1 MAAIPMNRQPELAI
15 SAPLGAS
22 SDPRLLGRDAEVAF
36 LHAAI
41 DNVPNA
47 GTATVIRGDPGIGK
61 TALLNVA
68 EHRALARGLRVL
80 KATGV
85 QSEADLAFSGL
96 HQLLS
101 PIMADR
107 RRPGRQ
113 GDALDAAFGLID
125 MEVAD
130 QYLVGLA
137 TLDLLADTAEQTPL
151 LVVCEDAQ
159 WLDRPTLTA
168 MSFVARRIGSEP
180 IAVLAAIRDGHP
192 GVLDQAEMTELRPAP
207 LDDQASHQLL
217 DKHRLGLS
225 QHARRRVL
233 RTAGGN
239 PLALIEL
246 PDEPLPT
253 PDQGLWQPNTDAPSL
268 TARLERAFAAQ
279 QEQLPPDTR
288 AVLLVAATDQ
298 EVVLAEVLAASSQ
311 ILGEET
317 SVDVLGPAVAGD
329 LVAID
334 GERIA
339 FRHPLIRSA
348 IYQSASVNA
357 RRAAHAALAAVLR
370 EQPDRRTWHQAAT
383 CVGPDQQVVTDLE
396 QLAERLARRGAT
408 TVAAK
413 ALVRAA
419 ELAPTAPRRVELL
432 LQAAEIEFELGR
444 AAAVE
449 QLVKA
454 AEKDDPDPRQRATIT
469 WLRDIFTDGVPGDP
483 APVRALTKTAEEC
496 CGTEIDLALKLLL
509 GAALRSWWKDP
520 GEPVRDSVVAVADRV
535 STNPL
540 DPRLIA
546 VIAVC
551 ASVTRGSDAV
561 LRLGQLQLTPDQP
574 HAAYLAGM
582 AAHAVGHYELA
593 ATSFDVAQRGLRG
606 QGRLAVLCQVLTMCA
621 WDLILLGDWNAAAA
635 AAEEGY
641 QLATETGQPIWSAG
655 AALARAVLAG
665 VQGDAGTAEE
675 LVAEA
680 EETTIARGLSALQ
693 CCGALARGVAALG
706 QGRHAEAFDYLRRM
720 FDPHDP
726 AFHRADRFMGIG
738 YLADAALHGGQREFA
753 RTKLLELKAL
763 AQITQSPALELGII
777 YSEPIL
783 ADDEVA
789 EDLYQ
794 AALIGLKDWP
804 FMRARLHLSYGAWLR
819 RQRRIAES
827 RAPLRRAL
835 TTFDGLGARAWSERT
850 RQELTAAGETK
861 RERAEYSYDELT
873 PQELQIAQMAAA
885 GLSNREIAQQLYLS
899 HRTVA
904 THLYRA
910 FPKLSIASR
919 SQLQAALDQIEARY
933 NA

>member
-1 MAAIPMNRQPELAI
+1 MGANPVKQPTEFATLARRGVNTGT
-15 SAPLGAS
+15 PLLC
-22 SDPRLLGRDAEVAF
+22 REAEVAL

-41 DNVPNA
+41 DNLPQRGSAV
-47 GTATVIRGDPGIGK
+47 VIRGDPGIGK
-61 TALLNVA
+61 TSLLDAA
-68 EHRALARGLRVL
+68 EHRARRRGMRVL

-96 HQLLS
+96 HQLLA

-107 RRPGRQ
+107 PRPRHA
-113 GDALDAAFGLID
+113 GDALDAAFGLVD
-125 MEVAD
+125 AAVAD
-130 QYLVGLA
+130 QYLVGQA
-137 TLDLLADTAEQTPL
+137 TLDLLADTAGRTPL
-151 LVVCEDAQ
+151 LVICEDAQ
-159 WLDRPTLTA
+159 WLDPPTLVA
-168 MSFVARRIGSEP
+168 VSFVSRRIGSEP
-180 IAVLAAIRDGHP
+180 IAVVAAVRDGYP
-192 GVLDQAEMTELRPAP
+192 GVLDQAEMAELRPGP
-207 LDDQASHQLL
+207 LDDEASQRLL
-217 DKHRLGLS
+217 DERRLGLS
-225 QHARRRVL
+225 QHARRRVM
-233 RTAGGN
+233 RTASGN

-246 PDEPLPT
+246 PDEPVPT
-253 PDQGLWQPNTDAPSL
+253 ADQGLWQPHTEAMSL

-279 QEQLPPDTR
+279 QARLPLQTR

-298 EVVLAEVLAASSQ
+298 EVVLPEVLAAAAL
-311 ILGEET
+311 ILQST
-317 SVDVLGPAVAGD
+317 AAAALLDPAVDDG
-329 LVAID
+329 LVTLD
-334 GERIA
+334 RDRIA

-348 IYQSASVNA
+348 IYQSASVID
-357 RRAAHAALAAVLR
+357 RRAAHAALAAVLNGDR
-370 EQPDRRTWHQAAT
+370 DRRTWHQAAT
-383 CVGPDQQVVTDLE
+383 CVGPDEDVVAELE
-396 QLAERLARRGAT
+396 QLAGRLTLRGAT

-419 ELAPTAPRRVELL
+419 ELAPTAPARVELF

-449 QLVKA
+449 QLVA
-454 AEKDDPDPRQRATIT
+454 LAERDDPGPRQRATIT

-483 APVRALTKTAEEC
+483 APVLALTRTAEQC
-496 CGTEIDLALKLLL
+496 CPTEVDLALKLLL

-520 GEPVRDSVVAVADRV
+520 GEPVRDRVVAVADRV
-535 STNPL
+535 PTDRL
-540 DPRLIA
+540 DPRVIA

-551 ASVTRGSDAV
+551 ASVTRGSDMV
-561 LRLGQLQLTPDQP
+561 QRLGELQLTPNEP

-593 ATSFDVAQRGLRG
+593 ASSFDVAQRGLRAH
-606 QGRLAVLCQVLTMCA
+606 GRLAVLCQVLTMGA
-621 WDLILLGDWNAAAA
+621 WDLIHLGDWNAAAA

-641 QLATETGQPIWSAG
+641 QLATETCQPIWSAG
-655 AALARAVLAG
+655 AGLAKAVLAG
-665 VQGDAGTAEE
+665 VQGDAAAAEQ
-675 LVAEA
+675 LVAQA
-680 EETTIARGLSALQ
+680 EETTISRGLSALQ
-693 CCGALARGVAALG
+693 CVGALARGVAALG
-706 QGRHAEAFDYLRRM
+706 QGRHGEAFDYLRRT

-753 RTKLLELKAL
+753 RAKLAELKAL

-789 EDLYQ
+789 EELYQ
-794 AALIGLKDWP
+794 DALIRLKDWP
-804 FMRARLHLSYGAWLR
+804 FMRARLHLAYGAWLR

-835 TTFDGLGARAWSERT
+835 ATFDGLHARAWSERT
-850 RQELTAAGETK
+850 RQELTASGETK
-861 RERAEYSYDELT
+861 RERAEYIYDELT

-910 FPKLSIASR
+910 FPKLSISSR
-919 SQLQAALDQIEARY
+919 SQLEGALIAIESRY
-933 NA
+933 TA